1 MVATLAGKSG
11 KAGIPFWAGN
21 VFIKLCINLMMNV
34 ISPFA
39 SCTILVDWGNSVC
52 DCSGFNL
59 EWMPVVSAGF
69 LCFL

>member
-1 MVATLAGKSG
+1 MFLSSVYA
-11 KAGIPFWAGN
+11 
-21 VFIKLCINLMMNV
+21 VVHINLMMNV

-59 EWMPVVSAGF
+59 EWMPVASAGF
-69 LCFL
+69 LCLFVMELEEYNLSLRK